1 MKSLVTA
8 AVVGA
13 GDRSRLYA
21 KYALTHPDQLKIVAV
36 AEPHPARR
44 AKLAE
49 EHGIQPENQFA
60 SWTELAAKPR
70 LADAVI
76 NGTMDHLHHESSMP
90 LLKLGYHMLLEKPI
104 AGTER
109 EVRDLIAC
117 AQEHKVTV
125 MICHVL
131 RYAPFYAK
139 IKEMITQ
146 GMIGELTAA
155 HSSENVV
162 FHHYAAAFV
171 RGKWNR
177 RDTSNPMLL
186 AKCCHDLDIL
196 MWMFSGQT
204 PVRVSS
210 FGSQK
215 QFKKQ
220 NAPTG
225 STERCLNGCA
235 LVDTCPYS
243 AKIQYLD
250 QDLWPQYAWEHIH
263 HISNPTREQKAASL
277 KTDNPLGRC
286 VWHCDNDVVD
296 HQSLIVEFSNGATA
310 THNML
315 CGCARATRTIHLL
328 GTKGEIE
335 GDMDRG
341 MIHLRLFN
349 IENQWIPVEQEIKV
363 NVTGDMHGGGDMGLV
378 EDFVRVLRGESA
390 SPGATRIGDSLNGH
404 LIAYAAD
411 KAMLAQNVVEIKT

>member
-1 MKSLVTA
+1 MTQPVTV

-13 GDRSRLYA
+13 GDRSRLYV
-21 KYALTHPDQLKIVAV
+21 KYAQQHPDQLRVVAV
-36 AEPHPARR
+36 AEPHAARR
-44 AKLAE
+44 NRMAE
-49 EHGIQPENQFA
+49 EHGVPEANRFD
-60 SWTELAAKPR
+60 SWAALAARPR

-76 NGTMDHLHHESSMP
+76 NGTMDHLHHPSSIP
-90 LLKLGYHMLLEKPI
+90 LMERGYHMLLEKPI
-104 AGTER
+104 AATER
-109 EVRDLIAC
+109 EVRELIAC
-117 AQEHKVTV
+117 AQRNKVTV

-139 IKEMITQ
+139 IKELLSQ
-146 GMIGELTAA
+146 GVIGELTAF

-186 AKCCHDLDIL
+186 AKCCHDLDLL
-196 MWMFSGQT
+196 MWMFSGHT
-204 PVRVSS
+204 PVRVAS

-215 QFKKQ
+215 QFRPA
-220 NAPTG
+220 NAPAGATK
-225 STERCLNGCA
+225 RCLNGCP

-250 QDLWPQYAWEHIH
+250 QDLWPQYAWEYIH
-263 HISNPTREQKAASL
+263 HLPNPTREQKAESL
-277 KTDNPLGRC
+277 RTDNPLGRC

-296 HQSLIVEFSNGATA
+296 HQSLIVEFENGATA

-315 CGCARATRTIHLL
+315 CATARATRTMHLL
-328 GTKGEIE
+328 GTLGEIE

-341 MIHLRLFN
+341 VLSLRLFN
-349 IENQWIPVEQEIKV
+349 RDNQWVPVEQEIKI
-363 NVTGDMHGGGDMGLV
+363 NVSGDMHGGGDMGLV
-378 EDFVRVLRGESA
+378 EDFVRVLRGQST
-390 SPGATRIGDSLNGH
+390 SPGATRIEDSLNGH

-411 KAMLAQNVVEIKT
+411 RAMLTRQIVEIKT

>member
-1 MKSLVTA
+1 MTQPITV

-21 KYALTHPDQLKIVAV
+21 AYALRHPDQLKVVAV

-44 AKLAE
+44 QKLADL
-49 EHGIQPENQFA
+49 HGVPAENQLA
-60 SWTELAAKPR
+60 SWTELAARPR

-76 NGTMDHLHHESSMP
+76 NGTMDHLHYASSLP
-90 LLKLGYHMLLEKPI
+90 LLDLGYHMLLEKPI

-109 EVRDLIAC
+109 EVRELMAC
-117 AQEHKVTV
+117 AQRNRVTV

-139 IKEMITQ
+139 IKELLSQ
-146 GMIGELTAA
+146 GTIGEITAF

-162 FHHYAAAFV
+162 YHHYVAAFV

-186 AKCCHDLDIL
+186 AKCYHDLDLL
-196 MWMFSGQT
+196 MWMFSGQK
-204 PVRVSS
+204 PVRVAS

-215 QFKKQ
+215 QFRKA
-220 NAPTG
+220 NAPAG
-225 STERCLNGCA
+225 ATERCLHGCP

-250 QDLWPQYAWEHIH
+250 QDLWPQYAWEYIH
-263 HISNPTREQKAASL
+263 HLPDPTREQKAESL

-296 HQSLIVEFSNGATA
+296 HQSLMVEFANGATA
-310 THNML
+310 THNLL
-315 CGCARATRTIHLL
+315 CATARPTRTMHLV
-328 GTKGEIE
+328 GTQGELE

-341 MIHLRLFN
+341 IVHLRRFN
-349 IENQWIPVEQEIKV
+349 RDHQWVPIEQEIKI
-363 NVTGDMHGGGDMGLV
+363 NVSGDMHGGGDMGLV
-378 EDFVRVLRGESA
+378 EDFVRVLRGQSA
-390 SPGATRIGDSLNGH
+390 SPGATRIEDSLHGH

-411 KAMLAQNVVEIKT
+411 RAMLNHSVETIAP

>member
-1 MKSLVTA
+1 MKQPITV

-21 KYALTHPDQLKIVAV
+21 SYADRHPDQLKVVAV

-44 AKLAE
+44 QKLADA
-49 EHGIQPENQFA
+49 HGVPDENRLA
-60 SWTELAAKPR
+60 SWTDLAARPR

-76 NGTMDHLHHESSMP
+76 NGTMDHLHHASSLP
-90 LLKLGYHMLLEKPI
+90 LLDLGYHMLLEKPI

-109 EVRDLIAC
+109 EVRELIAC
-117 AQEHKVTV
+117 AQRNRVTV

-131 RYAPFYAK
+131 RYAPFYTK
-139 IKEMITQ
+139 IKELLTQ
-146 GMIGELTAA
+146 GVIGEITAL

-162 FHHYAAAFV
+162 YHHYAAAFI
-171 RGKWNR
+171 RGKWSR

-186 AKCCHDLDIL
+186 AKCCHDLDLL

-204 PVRVSS
+204 PVRVASL
-210 FGSQK
+210 GSQK
-215 QFKKQ
+215 QFRKA
-220 NAPTG
+220 NAPAG
-225 STERCLNGCA
+225 STERCLNGCQ

-250 QDLWPQYAWEHIH
+250 QDLWPQYAWEYIH
-263 HISNPTREQKAASL
+263 HLPDPTREQKAESL
-277 KTDNPLGRC
+277 KKDNPLGRC

-296 HQSLIVEFSNGATA
+296 HQSLIVEFANGATA

-315 CGCARATRTIHLL
+315 CATARATRTMHLV
-328 GTKGEIE
+328 GTLGEIE

-341 MIHLRLFN
+341 IVHLRLFN
-349 IENQWIPVEQEIKV
+349 RDNQWVPIEQEIKI
-363 NVTGDMHGGGDMGLV
+363 NVSGDMHGGGDMGLV
-378 EDFVRVLRGESA
+378 EDFVRVLRGQSA
-390 SPGATRIGDSLNGH
+390 SPGATRIEDSLHGH

-411 KAMLAQNVVEIKT
+411 RAMLNHQVENIIP